1 MKLPAALCAM
11 TLAAAVATALAA
23 DPPAPRTKASALNTD
38 PHLVGWWKFDET
50 TGKTAVDSSTHHRD
64 GTLEGGLMFN
74 THGVPGQAGKAIS
87 LDGGHGCIRIHGYKG
102 VTGTGPRTV
111 AVWMKTAAASG
122 EVISWGTNDS
132 GKLWSMAFIR
142 RGLGVTPKGGYL
154 YMKPGLH
161 DNAWHHVAVVV
172 QEASPPNLHDHVKLY
187 KDGEPA
193 VIDDIGLLDMFPI
206 ETGDKQDVRIGWQLK
221 GALDELRIYDRALS
235 EEEIRMLFE
244 LEGGKPGKP

>member
-1 MKLPAALCAM
+1 MRFPATLCVM
-11 TLAAAVATALAA
+11 TWAAAVAAALAA
-23 DPPAPRTKASALNTD
+23 AAPAPETKAPALNSD
-38 PHLVGWWKFDET
+38 PHLAGWWRFDEN
-50 TGKTAVDSSTHHRD
+50 TGKTVADSSRHHRD
-64 GTLEGGLMFN
+64 GTLEGGLAFD
-74 THGVPGQAGKAIS
+74 THGVPGRVGKAIS
-87 LDGGHGCIRIHGYKG
+87 LDGGNGCIRITGYKG
-102 VTGTGPRTV
+102 VTGSGPRSV
-111 AVWMKTAAASG
+111 AFWIKTAAASG

-132 GKLWSMAFIR
+132 GKFWSMAFIR
-142 RGLGVTPKGGYL
+142 GGLGVTPKGGYL

-187 KDGEPA
+187 QDGELA

-206 ETGDKQDVRIGWQLK
+206 ETGDQQDVRIGWRLK

-235 EEEIRMLFE
+235 EAEIGTLFR